1 MVNGDV
7 THLSIYANKLKQK
20 GGDVLHGDIK
30 EVSLV
35 LAGAN
40 IGAFIDV
47 PYIEHAE
54 DGDPFEAVI
63 YSGEEIELFHSEEMA
78 EEAPEEEELEHAEPE
93 EKEEKEDMADE
104 RTIKDVID
112 SMNDEQKEVLYY
124 MVGEALEDDG
134 EDENDVEVE
143 DGDNESVEH
152 SEEGENEEMAYNVF
166 DEESRRANVLSH
178 DDMVNIVELA
188 KTNQVGSFQTA
199 LNIFAEENGLKFEK
213 FLDADAAIVSEKNTP
228 VLQGTN
234 GVLTVGFIIVLLVC
248 FTGFLI
254 FWILSIRSR
263 TLQFGIFRAMGM
275 SMGSIL
281 VMLANEQLWIS
292 GVSIAMGTI
301 IGQIASELFVPLI
314 QLGYSAQGA
323 IPLKVAAESSDY
335 VRLFAIIGIMLIVCI
350 IVLCTTISRIR
361 IAQALKLGE
370 D

>member
-1 MVNGDV
+1 MASDARAVLLSKNFMKHGYELGSTISFTNANGTFFNGV
-7 THLSIYANKLKQK
+7 VC
-20 GGDVLHGDIK
+20 G
-30 EVSLV
+30 
-35 LAGAN
+35 
-40 IGAFIDV
+40 FIDYFPTYEDTFETTDRKGNPITMDRYMIV
-47 PYIEHAE
+47 ANLVQVQSVYGVMPYQIWMRAE
-54 DGDPFEAVI
+54 DNSVI
-63 YSGEEIELFHSEEMA
+63 Y
-78 EEAPEEEELEHAEPE
+78 
-93 EKEEKEDMADE
+93 D
-104 RTIKDVID
+104 
-112 SMNDEQKEVLYY
+112 
-124 MVGEALEDDG
+124 
-134 EDENDVEVE
+134 
-143 DGDNESVEH
+143 
-152 SEEGENEEMAYNVF
+152 
-166 DEESRRANVLSH
+166 
-178 DDMVNIVELA
+178 
-188 KTNQVGSFQTA
+188 
-199 LNIFAEENGLKFEK
+199 FAEENGLKFEK
-213 FLDADAAIVSEKNTP
+213 FLDAEAAIVNEKNTP

-350 IVLCTTISRIR
+350 VVLCTTISRIR